1 MRIVEIG
8 HEGVGKTTFM
18 ASMYGFLQ
26 QPIEGFTLRATDSK
40 DHNRL
45 IKLAREIEQG
55 RYPAPT
61 DQRSEYNFSLQFQK
75 KDIFP
80 FTWADYRGGAIRETR
95 DSEQAQLLQ
104 KDLQEADGIL
114 MFCDCQAMV
123 KRNPRRN
130 QIGRMSALITNGL
143 KNLDRPIGLAVVLT
157 KADLVDRLDD
167 DDLKPLEGLAKAV
180 EVSELIA
187 SRIIPVA
194 CGTETVNVQIP
205 PLFVLYIGVY
215 LQANHLAKE
224 IEEHRKKAE
233 YYERKT
239 YGLGGFL
246 EELWDTLQGNTTYRE
261 MAQQR
266 LEKAAIKYKDLEAFV
281 EPVKA
286 LGKYLSIVE

>member
-18 ASMYGFLQ
+18 ASMYECLQ
-26 QPIEGFTLRATDSK
+26 KSIEGFTLRATDSK

-45 IKLAREIEQG
+45 IKLARDIERG

-61 DQRSEYNFSLQFQK
+61 DQRSEYYFSLRYHN

-80 FTWADYRGGAIRETR
+80 FTWADYRGGSIRETQE
-95 DSEQAQLLQ
+95 SEQARLLQ
-104 KDLQEADGIL
+104 KDLQQADGIL
-114 MFCDCQAMV
+114 MFCDCQALA
-123 KRNPRRN
+123 KRDMRRN

-143 KNLDRPIGLAVVLT
+143 KNLNRPIGLAVVLT
-157 KADLVDRLDD
+157 KADLVDGLDE

-180 EVSELIA
+180 EISEFIT
-187 SRIIPVA
+187 SMIIPVA

-215 LQANHLAKE
+215 LKANHLAKE
-224 IEEHRKKAE
+224 IEEHRKMAD
-233 YYERKT
+233 YYERQT

-246 EELWDTLQGNTTYRE
+246 QELWDTIQGNTTYRE

-266 LEKAAIKYKDLEAFV
+266 LEKAALKYKDLEAFV